1 MPPIFSAAVTNW
13 RQFHPLFP
21 LRSTLQLN
29 PEDAITQIG
38 GKRFAENELRWLKNS
53 HEETPPHLHCHNAC
67 GNRIRIAI
75 GVSVNDLLYQR
86 NVAFVGLELVERH
99 VECSVVVHVKIVT
112 NQRTMRLKTVKA
124 NTQHRCKALRLTA
137 CAA

>member
-1 MPPIFSAAVTNW
+1 MEIRYHTQGDNQ
-13 RQFHPLFP
+13 RQNYCATTHTAFA
-21 LRSTLQLN
+21 SIN
-29 PEDAITQIG
+29 AKSEAN
-38 GKRFAENELRWLKNS
+38 KRKRAR
-53 HEETPPHLHCHNAC
+53 THLHSHNAC
-67 GNRIRIAI
+67 GDRKRVAI
-75 GVSVNDLLYQR
+75 GVSVNDVLYQR

-124 NTQHRCKALRLTA
+124 NTKHRWKALRLTA